1 MKATNILLALSL
13 VLASSLAS
21 HAQVGIGTATPEA
34 SSVLDLTSTTQGLL
48 VPRMTEAQRLAITT
62 PANGLIVY
70 QTDGSV
76 GLWVYNA
83 STLTWTL
90 STAAAPDADASTKG
104 KIQLAGDLTGTA
116 ASPAIADDA
125 VTTAKIAWEAV
136 TESELAFDAVTTLK
150 IADDAV
156 TTAKIGPEAVTE
168 SELAYGAVTT
178 AKIALGAVTEFEL
191 AYGAVTTLKIAS
203 EAVTEF
209 ELASGAVTT
218 AKIAWEAV
226 TESELAS
233 EAVTTAKILDANVTY
248 AKVQNV
254 SAPDKVLG
262 RTTAGAGVIEEI
274 ATTGSG
280 DVVRAISPVL
290 IFPHVGATGTA
301 GSSHIKTVGTIPTVT
316 GTGLGTGGSIA
327 LDAGSTDMA
336 GVITITAGTTA
347 GAVGT
352 VTLTFNSPYE
362 TNFPVIILTL
372 VDGTGGVWEA
382 SAVARISTQSLT
394 APVITWNNINADLST
409 NRAIAL
415 TSSST
420 YSIAYM
426 VIQK

>member
-1 MKATNILLALSL
+1 
-13 VLASSLAS
+13 
-21 HAQVGIGTATPEA
+21 
-34 SSVLDLTSTTQGLL
+34 
-48 VPRMTEAQRLAITT
+48 
-62 PANGLIVY
+62 
-70 QTDGSV
+70 
-76 GLWVYNA
+76 
-83 STLTWTL
+83 
-90 STAAAPDADASTKG
+90 
-104 KIQLAGDLTGTA
+104 
-116 ASPAIADDA
+116 
-125 VTTAKIAWEAV
+125 
-136 TESELAFDAVTTLK
+136 
-150 IADDAV
+150 
-156 TTAKIGPEAVTE
+156 
-168 SELAYGAVTT
+168 
-178 AKIALGAVTEFEL
+178 
-191 AYGAVTTLKIAS
+191 
-203 EAVTEF
+203 
-209 ELASGAVTT
+209 
-218 AKIAWEAV
+218 
-226 TESELAS
+226 
-233 EAVTTAKILDANVTY
+233 
-248 AKVQNV
+248 
-254 SAPDKVLG
+254 VLG

-394 APVITWNNINADLST
+394 APVITWNNINADLSS

-415 TSSST
+415 TSGST